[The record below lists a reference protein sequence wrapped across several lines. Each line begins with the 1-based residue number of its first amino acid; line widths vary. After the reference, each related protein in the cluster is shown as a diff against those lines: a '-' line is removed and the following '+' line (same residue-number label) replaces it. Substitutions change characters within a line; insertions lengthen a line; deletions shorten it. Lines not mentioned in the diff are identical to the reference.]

1 MDEALQKTCAS
12 FRVDRIAIKIIFH
25 DVFGLDERGGEQ
37 ARHQKSLRILGMAR
51 ADVTESIKHA
61 LRGQDVVGD
70 HEISDQR
77 GTFF

>member
-1 MDEALQKTCAS
+1 MAEIAS
-12 FRVDRIAIKIIFH
+12 GVMHNVNNVLTSINIAST
-25 DVFGLDERGGEQ
+25 L
-37 ARHQKSLRILGMAR
+37 
-51 ADVTESIKHA
+51 VTESIKHA